1 MGILTPYSPLWQAY
15 KLVRMCGGPVGPPC
29 IFLGGPQQ
37 KFEKTGGPTNIGL
50 HNIYDKTYDLPLN

>member
-15 KLVRMCGGPVGPPC
+15 KLVRMC
-29 IFLGGPQQ
+29 LGGPQQ